1 MQGLLDLTHRQAVR
15 VLEQA
20 LRTRARVEIEPS
32 AGDWSISGYLAGR
45 EGDLLRVDLH
55 DRGRDWPLTPLAGA
69 LCEVGMLLDG
79 QMYRFSSCILTAE
92 AAAAAQRVMLSAP
105 AVVQVCNR
113 RRYDRRSCPEAP
125 VIQVFTQNQP
135 GALVG
140 TISEIG
146 LGGLACL
153 LPGAADEELLI
164 DEIVRLRF
172 ELPGGDETYELSA
185 CVCLKNA
192 PQTGDD
198 MIVGLEFCPDTSGN
212 GALGRLRQALAQEY
226 TGRCTGGH
234 EGHDTAED
242 EP

>member
-92 AAAAAQRVMLSAP
+92 AAGAAQRVILSAP

-164 DEIVRLRF
+164 DEVVRLRF

-192 PQTGDD
+192 SQQRDD
-198 MIVGLEFCPDTSGN
+198 LIVGLEFCPDISGS

-226 TGRCTGGH
+226 MGRCTEGH